1 MNNMEYVE
9 PEYFPENMP
18 MTLKRMYRDN
28 FEAAVVEYFGEY
40 GIDAIAAIMGHAR
53 HESAGTFHPQQPQII
68 GSGDSR
74 RFAKPGEGK
83 AFGPLQFEEGS
94 HETVYREWVKQNGL
108 KDSSRSR
115 VAYLHSTIFEKD
127 SLGQKHLGAGN
138 ARRIQKALQGSPD
151 AEGTIA
157 DVLGYRFLK
166 AKEYQPKEWFQKK
179 YPNTW
184 EQEMEESARRLK
196 TRNEKI
202 EAEQR
207 FYNVR
212 TIDFG
217 D

>member
-1 MNNMEYVE
+1 MEYVE
-9 PEYFPENMP
+9 PEYFPEDMP
-18 MTLKRMYRDN
+18 MPLKRSYREN
-28 FEAAVVEYFGEY
+28 YEAAVLEYFGEY
-40 GIDAIAAIMGHAR
+40 GVDAVAAFMGHAR

-68 GSGDSR
+68 GSGENR
-74 RFAKPGEGK
+74 RFAKPGEGF
-83 AFGPLQFEEGS
+83 AFGPMQFEEGT
-94 HETVYREWVKQNGL
+94 HEGVYQQWRKENDL

-115 VAYLHSTIFEKD
+115 VAYIHSTIFEKG
-127 SLGQKHLGAGN
+127 SLGQNLLGAGN
-138 ARRIQKALQGSPD
+138 AAAIRKALKKDPT
-151 AEGTIA
+151 AKRNIA
-157 DVLGYRFLK
+157 DAIGYRFLK

-184 EQEMEESARRLK
+184 QQEMEKSAERLK
-196 TRNEKI
+196 ARNEKI

>member
-1 MNNMEYVE
+1 MEYVE
-9 PEYFPENMP
+9 PNYMPEDMP
-18 MTLKRMYRDN
+18 QYIRRGYREN
-28 FEAAVVEYFGEY
+28 FEEAVKEFFGEY
-40 GIDAIAAIMGHAR
+40 GIEAMSAIMGHAR

-108 KDSSRSR
+108 RDSSRSR

-138 ARRIQKALQGSPD
+138 ARRIQKALEGSPD

-166 AKEYQPKEWFQKK
+166 AKEYQPKEWFQEKF
-179 YPNTW
+179 PNTW
-184 EQEMEESARRLK
+184 EQEMEESAKRLK
-196 TRNEKI
+196 VRNEKI
-202 EAEQR
+202 EAERR
-207 FYNVR
+207 FYT
-212 TIDFG
+212 TIKFG
-217 D
+217 FGG

>member
-1 MNNMEYVE
+1 MEYVE
-9 PEYFPENMP
+9 PNYMPEDMP
-18 MTLKRMYRDN
+18 QYIRRGYREN
-28 FEAAVVEYFGEY
+28 FEEAVKEFFGEY
-40 GIDAIAAIMGHAR
+40 GIEAMSAIMGHAR

-138 ARRIQKALQGSPD
+138 ARRIRKALEGSPD

-166 AKEYQPKEWFQKK
+166 AKEYQPKEWFQERF
-179 YPNTW
+179 PNTW
-184 EQEMEESARRLK
+184 EQEMEESAKRLK
-196 TRNEKI
+196 VRNEKI
-202 EAEQR
+202 EAERR
-207 FYNVR
+207 FYT
-212 TIDFG
+212 TIKFG
-217 D
+217 FGG